1 MDKYNKNG
9 LVGLYNLGNT
19 CFLNSCL
26 QIINHIYELNIFL
39 DTNNTYNNNNESLL
53 LKEWNNLRNVMWSGN
68 GIVKPHRFLHHLQI
82 VSKSLNYN
90 MFSSCEQNDIS
101 EFLIFFMECI
111 HKGLCKKIGVNVKKQ
126 LNNIDTKC
134 YELIKTTYEKEYSE
148 IMDIFYGVS
157 ISHIYNMNN
166 KLESTTPEMFFSID
180 LPIFDNNE
188 IFDNIY
194 NCFDHYTKD
203 EHLTGDNAWYNEE
216 TNSHQDA
223 KKKMVFWKLPKILII
238 TFKRFNYNL
247 RKIQK
252 KIQFPIQDL
261 DLKQD
266 VVTNDNCKYDCFGIC
281 NHSGNVGGGHYTA
294 FVKNAL
300 GNWHLFNDANISKV
314 KNEASLVTEQAY
326 CLFYR
331 KK

>member
-1 MDKYNKNG
+1 MDKYSKNG

-26 QIINHIYELNIFL
+26 QIINHIYELNLFL
-39 DTNNTYNNNNESLL
+39 DNNTIYNNNNESLL

-68 GIVKPHRFLHHLQI
+68 GIVKPHRFVHSLQI
-82 VSKSLNYN
+82 ISKELKYDI
-90 MFSSCEQNDIS
+90 FSTWEQNDIS

-111 HKGLCKKIGVNVKKQ
+111 HKGLCKQVKINITSE
-126 LNNIDTKC
+126 LNSVDKKC

-148 IMDIFYGVS
+148 IMDIFYGISV
-157 ISHIYNMNN
+157 SHIYDMNN
-166 KLESTTPEMFFSID
+166 KLKSTTPEMFFSID
-180 LPIFDNNE
+180 LPIFKNGE

-194 NCFDHYTKD
+194 KCFDHYTNE
-203 EHLTGDNAWYNEE
+203 EHLTNDNAWYNDE
-216 TNSHQDA
+216 TKNYQDA
-223 KKKMVFWKLPKILII
+223 KKKMMFWKLPKILII

-247 RKIQK
+247 RKIQN
-252 KIQFPIQDL
+252 KIYFPINDL
-261 DLKQD
+261 DLKKY
-266 VVTNDNCKYDCFGIC
+266 VVTNDNYKYDCFGIC
-281 NHSGNVGGGHYTA
+281 NHSGNVGGGHYTS

-300 GNWHLFNDANISKV
+300 GQWHLFNDARISTV
-314 KNEASLVTEQAY
+314 ANEPSLVTEQAY